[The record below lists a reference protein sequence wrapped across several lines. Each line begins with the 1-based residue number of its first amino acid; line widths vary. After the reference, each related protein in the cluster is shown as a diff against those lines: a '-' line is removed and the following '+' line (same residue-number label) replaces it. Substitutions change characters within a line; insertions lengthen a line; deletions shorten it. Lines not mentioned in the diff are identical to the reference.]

1 MSARKVVTIGQN
13 GSYDLIEFSQPRP
26 MVKVVFESAE
36 TTYSIAFDSQKLLE
50 TKSREFFTNETVVLD
65 TTEAN
70 GVAFVCD
77 LGMYYHYKR
86 QLFFTAFFQP
96 DTMRIF
102 LEELFEAATS
112 SIRENTLQ
120 NFDMTQDFFADV

>member
-1 MSARKVVTIGQN
+1 MSARRVVTIGQN

-36 TTYSIAFDSQKLLE
+36 TTYSITFDSQKLLE

-77 LGMYYHYKR
+77 LGMYYH
-86 QLFFTAFFQP
+86 
-96 DTMRIF
+96 
-102 LEELFEAATS
+102 
-112 SIRENTLQ
+112 
-120 NFDMTQDFFADV
+120 